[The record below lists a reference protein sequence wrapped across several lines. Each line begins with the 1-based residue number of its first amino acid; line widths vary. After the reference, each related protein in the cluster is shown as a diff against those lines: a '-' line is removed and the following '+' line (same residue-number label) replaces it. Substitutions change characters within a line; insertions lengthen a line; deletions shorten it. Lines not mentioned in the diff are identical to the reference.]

1 MKKYILTL
9 FTLATLNLSASTMVI
24 ENHTPGAVCIQMMS
38 TNTLNGI
45 NYFYIDQD
53 THCQFTIESMDV
65 FEVTDFTS
73 QNRQFPFLDVYPFS
87 GNVLQG
93 PGLTSQLP
101 LATLPL
107 PFTNDNGD
115 NSPTRFQFEYIK
127 YLIKGRT
134 GGTGFGP
141 SSIGGVFYQEMA
153 SYNDTLDLFNPP
165 IPYSADFIRMGSIY
179 YFSFQ

>member
-1 MKKYILTL
+1 M
-9 FTLATLNLSASTMVI
+9 N
-24 ENHTPGAVCIQMMS
+24 
-38 TNTLNGI
+38 
-45 NYFYIDQD
+45 
-53 THCQFTIESMDV
+53 
-65 FEVTDFTS
+65 
-73 QNRQFPFLDVYPFS
+73 VYPFS

-107 PFTNDNGD
+107 PFTTDITN

-127 YLIKGRT
+127 YQIKGRT

-141 SSIGGVFYQEMA
+141 SSIGGGFYQEMA
-153 SYNDTLDLFNPP
+153 SYNDILDLFNPP
-165 IPYSADFIRMGSIY
+165 IPYSVDFIRTGSIY